1 MKEITGNKDFV
12 YEIACDQMCGA
23 GHYSMKGLIIVE
35 TQEDYDKWLAEQKPQ
50 YLSVMA
56 SGQQAAPPA
65 APAVA
70 DSAKTTATT
79 AAAKPIAQQLTK

>member
-1 MKEITGNKDFV
+1 V

-35 TQEDYDKWLAEQKPQ
+35 TQEEYDKWLAEQKPQ
-50 YLSVMA
+50 YLTVMA
-56 SGQQAAPPA
+56 NSQKA
-65 APAVA
+65 APAAAPAMA
-70 DSAKTTATT
+70 DSAKTTAAA